1 MPAEKAVF
9 PIQHRNPR
17 SGAETVPWRPM
28 KAPSTTATSA
38 GTGGKTFSTAESTT
52 STAYTAIPG
61 SPETQARNASANEE
75 GLAHEMD
82 DGRVGPAHRPRHPDL
97 ARPAGRV

>member
-1 MPAEKAVF
+1 MPAEEAVF

-38 GTGGKTFSTAESTT
+38 GTGGKACSTAERTT

-61 SPETQARNASANEE
+61 RPETHPRHPSATEE
-75 GLAHEMD
+75 RLAHEMH
-82 DGRVGPAHRPRHPDL
+82 DGRVGPAHRPPHPRG
-97 ARPAGRV
+97 ARPACRV